1 MPNSQLFA
9 DHFSK
14 ALDSVSGAFPHLPA
28 LTDAQWAELH
38 GLEDVI
44 NALWLADEA
53 TFNEFREVVAG
64 YKMWW
69 FKKKAAEAI
78 LNA

>member
-1 MPNSQLFA
+1 M
-9 DHFSK
+9 
-14 ALDSVSGAFPHLPA
+14 SGAFPHIPA
-28 LTDAQWAELH
+28 LDEAQWAELH
-38 GLEDVI
+38 ALEDGI

-69 FKKKAAEAI
+69 FKRRV
-78 LNA
+78 